1 MNTPNG
7 SALKS
12 GLIEAT
18 TIIANQILFQ
28 YPLSV
33 DIDNIIDLS
42 NCPYEQ
48 NCLLVLS
55 TINTVAMPSDDADTL
70 KQLLA
75 DGITDSFEDG
85 TFFESIPQDA
95 VNCPAEMMGIG
106 WMMLDTAGEHS

>member
-1 MNTPNG
+1 
-7 SALKS
+7 
-12 GLIEAT
+12 
-18 TIIANQILFQ
+18 
-28 YPLSV
+28 
-33 DIDNIIDLS
+33 
-42 NCPYEQ
+42 
-48 NCLLVLS
+48 
-55 TINTVAMPSDDADTL
+55 MPSDDADTL